1 MEKESKQLHYAG
13 VLTGLIACAF
23 LLAAR
28 LIYLYIADPYRFPIN
43 TVKIEAAYQH
53 ISHQQLESIL
63 GEFLD
68 TSFFTLPMG
77 RLQTRINELEWVESV
92 QLERIWPDSLK
103 ISLIEKTPIATWNDG
118 LLTAN
123 AEVFNEGRAA
133 TAELSSMPHL
143 SGPINQQQEVL
154 QVYQKMSKI
163 LSMYGLVVASLE
175 LRKNH
180 AWEMG
185 LANGVQ
191 LRLGKRDL
199 ETRITRFCKAYPAVF
214 ADRVEQLASVDLRY
228 PRGMAVQWKK

>member
-1 MEKESKQLHYAG
+1 
-13 VLTGLIACAF
+13 
-23 LLAAR
+23 
-28 LIYLYIADPYRFPIN
+28 
-43 TVKIEAAYQH
+43 
-53 ISHQQLESIL
+53 
-63 GEFLD
+63 
-68 TSFFTLPMG
+68 
-77 RLQTRINELEWVESV
+77 
-92 QLERIWPDSLK
+92 
-103 ISLIEKTPIATWNDG
+103 
-118 LLTAN
+118 
-123 AEVFNEGRAA
+123 
-133 TAELSSMPHL
+133 MPHL